1 MNIPLPERKS
11 ILFQK
16 SYGIQRNQAILLQIE
31 CSCYSDLWKNLVP
44 ATMAAS
50 AEILS
55 PEKSNPTEDWTIVLP
70 RRGKKNRT
78 FNKLVIPKQQKEVQL
93 WAPIDLETDPERE
106 SKLIQKMQICIQKLA
121 NSEFCCSFL
130 DQMQNPDMLDKFF
143 KVLGSEKKMQMVI
156 YGIGSIESFEPP
168 RLQLSLAILM
178 KRKFDW
184 IGEIEVFDPIISLT
198 ESKVLTSL
206 GCSVL
211 SINEQ
216 GRRQALKPTLFFMPH
231 CEAELYDNLLEAN
244 WGVDQLNRFIV
255 FGNSFDAYEQ
265 HVSLYNSAAVAH
277 SRKHILAV
285 RSFTEEFKV
294 NTFSD
299 DSFRAFHGSS
309 WHFFSPR
316 TEAHLRMIN
325 YD

>member
-1 MNIPLPERKS
+1 M
-11 ILFQK
+11 
-16 SYGIQRNQAILLQIE
+16 
-31 CSCYSDLWKNLVP
+31 P
-44 ATMAAS
+44 AMAAS
-50 AEILS
+50 AKTPS
-55 PEKSNPTEDWTIVLP
+55 PEKSNPTEEWTIVLP
-70 RRGKKNRT
+70 RRGKKNRNV
-78 FNKLVIPKQQKEVQL
+78 NKFVIPKRQKEVQL
-93 WAPIDLETDPERE
+93 WTPIDLETDPDKE
-106 SKLIQKMQICIQKLA
+106 SKLMQKMQICIQKLA
-121 NSEFCCSFL
+121 NSEFHRTFL
-130 DQMQNPDMLDKFF
+130 NQIQNPDMLDKFL
-143 KVLGSEKKMQMVI
+143 KVLGSEKKMHMVI

-178 KRKFDW
+178 KRNFDW

-244 WGVDQLNRFIV
+244 WGVDQLNRLIV
-255 FGNSFDAYEQ
+255 FGNSFGAYEQ
-265 HVSLYNSAAVAH
+265 HVSLWKSSAVAH

-285 RSFTEEFKV
+285 RSFTEEFRV

-309 WHFFSPR
+309 WHFFGPG
-316 TEAHLRMIN
+316 TGAHLHMID
-325 YD
+325 YDKI